1 MFFLPYRSILQI
13 FVHILK
19 GEKIINEAIA
29 KEKEEQLKNPT
40 ARAPAG
46 SSGLHGAHSIPAA
59 SGSSQGPA
67 ADESARLAVLLA
79 SMSEGMD
86 AEIERALQEPTPQPR
101 TPADQSMAAAA
112 RAGDRMA
119 ANAAAAL
126 AANGA
131 SQQVA
136 LAQPQLVAA
145 PAPAPVPAPMVP
157 EPNPE
162 SVQLLM
168 DMGFPRERC
177 VEAIRNTTTL
187 DQATEYLLN
196 NPVAPPSVVQPIQPE
211 QASGQPSSAEGQ
223 LLLAASAAG
232 TDSSQ
237 QSQLVARGAA
247 TSVPQM
253 DDDLRRAI
261 EMSLQEDPRP
271 ADQDAAPTHQEQET
285 QQAAPQEPS
294 GIPALPNFGS
304 QSAPAAAEAAAVQ
317 HVAAWAPVGAAAPL
331 AVRAVPAERAAEVE
345 QGERAN
351 PSLEVAAAPMAPT
364 ASIELDETLAEIL
377 DYEPLAKEVIDDF
390 TNQAL
395 SGCLNLLDT
404 LPDTI
409 YKVCDLLLEVFRRN
423 GPDFKENVLR
433 TLVEEVH
440 QAVDML
446 SGNLKA
452 NIPSNSTYVRG
463 FFILTTLKVVGCSN
477 PLLVC

>member
-1 MFFLPYRSILQI
+1 MNETESNHRGVLTSLVILPYRSILQI

-59 SGSSQGPA
+59 SGSQGPA

-101 TPADQSMAAAA
+101 TPAADQSMAAAA

-126 AANGA
+126 AASGA

-145 PAPAPVPAPMVP
+145 PAPAHVPAPMVP

-211 QASGQPSSAEGQ
+211 QASVPGQPSSAEGQ

-232 TDSSQ
+232 PDSSQ

-271 ADQDAAPTHQEQET
+271 ADQDAAPTQEQVWSPVAKLFTPGLFVVSEV
-285 QQAAPQEPS
+285 QCAF
-294 GIPALPNFGS
+294 IDHGS
-304 QSAPAAAEAAAVQ
+304 K
-317 HVAAWAPVGAAAPL
+317 L
-331 AVRAVPAERAAEVE
+331 A
-345 QGERAN
+345 
-351 PSLEVAAAPMAPT
+351 
-364 ASIELDETLAEIL
+364 
-377 DYEPLAKEVIDDF
+377 DYP
-390 TNQAL
+390 
-395 SGCLNLLDT
+395 
-404 LPDTI
+404 P
-409 YKVCDLLLEVFRRN
+409 
-423 GPDFKENVLR
+423 
-433 TLVEEVH
+433 
-440 QAVDML
+440 
-446 SGNLKA
+446 
-452 NIPSNSTYVRG
+452 
-463 FFILTTLKVVGCSN
+463 
-477 PLLVC
+477 